1 MSVKV
6 PRFTDWL
13 KLREDAAGQP
23 AAPRGMTK
31 VSGHTDDCPSGVRS
45 GVDDLSSDYPGHMA
59 KTGEEAPFKC
69 KGKGGKAVAD
79 VGK

>member
-6 PRFTDWL
+6 PRFSDWL

-31 VSGHTDDCPSGVRS
+31 VSGHTDDLPSGVRS
-45 GVDDLSSDYPGHMA
+45 HVDDLSSDYPGHIA
-59 KTGEEAPFKC
+59 QSGEEAPFKA
-69 KGKGGKAVAD
+69 KGKGGKSAAAVA
-79 VGK
+79 K